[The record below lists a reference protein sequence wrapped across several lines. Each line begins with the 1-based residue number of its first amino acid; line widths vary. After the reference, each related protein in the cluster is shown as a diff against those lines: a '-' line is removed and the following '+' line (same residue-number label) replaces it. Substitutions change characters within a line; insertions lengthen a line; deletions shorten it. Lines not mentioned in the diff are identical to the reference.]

1 MYKKDWIMDQIESFI
16 DVIDKVFLHKESPTY
31 ELSEEQTSTEDSFY
45 IELDNL
51 VQARKINEAEN
62 ILFDKIDPTN
72 AKHLSI
78 AVNFYSKL
86 NQLNDETLESA
97 NYSRQEID
105 QGLKDIMKE
114 FGIKIELV

>member
-1 MYKKDWIMDQIESFI
+1 MYKKDWIIDQIESFI
-16 DVIDKVFLHKESPTY
+16 DVIDKVFLHKDSPSY
-31 ELSEEQTSTEDSFY
+31 ELGKEKTSTEDSFY

-51 VQARKINEAEN
+51 IQKRKINEAEN
-62 ILFDKIDPTN
+62 LLFDKIDPAN
-72 AKHLSI
+72 SKHLSI

-86 NQLNDETLESA
+86 NQLNDETLEKA